1 MVNVN
6 KKAQFYLIAAI
17 IIVGVIVLLATV
29 SNYIV
34 TRKEPVKFYDL
45 GEEFKEEGARVVDY
59 GFYDATDPRS
69 TAELIESLTDNLT
82 IYSEE
87 KDKGSELVFVYGNKS
102 DITISTYS
110 TIKTGEVSLI
120 VGGTPHTIYGT
131 GKLNRVKDT
140 ITTDVP
146 DQVNVTL
153 LGQEYEFYLHEG
165 ENFLF
170 VLSKNITDTNEVYI
184 TKKE

>member
-1 MVNVN
+1 MVKTN

-29 SNYIV
+29 SNYII
-34 TRKEPVKFYDL
+34 TRKEPIKFYDL

-59 GFYDATDPRS
+59 KLYYESDPR
-69 TAELIESLTDNLT
+69 TTTELIEDLTDKLT
-82 IYSEE
+82 VYSEE
-87 KDKGSELVFVYGNKS
+87 KDKGSELVFVYGNNAEIK
-102 DITISTYS
+102 IATYS

-120 VGGTPHTIYGT
+120 VGGTPHTISGAEKMT
-131 GKLNRVKDT
+131 AVRDSVSPVFT
-140 ITTDVP
+140 
-146 DQVNVTL
+146 DQVTVRL
-153 LGQEYEFYLHEG
+153 LGQDYYFDLHKG

-170 VLSKNITDTNEVYI
+170 VISKNVTDTNEVYI